1 MTTFSD
7 PARRARPEAVL
18 GALSATFFLL
28 VTLLPIPLGLV
39 WIGADYAGLPDA
51 VRAGLLVPVAAAGL
65 VAAFRFLRQGIAL
78 EAERLYQ

>member
-1 MTTFSD
+1 MTTPRD
-7 PARRARPEAVL
+7 PARRPRLEAVL

-39 WIGADYAGLPDA
+39 WVCADYAGLPDV
-51 VRAGLLVPVAAAGL
+51 VRDGLPIPVAAAGL